1 MLTPQDL
8 QNLVIILNRTVYNG
22 LDEAKVGV
30 VLENKLKT
38 ELEQATS
45 PVVLATEPPQGIPS

>member
-30 VLENKLKT
+30 VLENKLKA

>member
-30 VLENKLKT
+30 VLENKLKA
-38 ELEQATS
+38 EFEAATS
-45 PVVLATEPPQGIPS
+45 PVVLAATSPQETPS